1 MALVLP
7 GAPFS
12 ISPDAALWVVAQ
24 LRAVDARPEGAGLVP
39 ALCHAFKSTVGDGR
53 GVVLEHISYPHYEIG
68 WYPPKEAGAA
78 DGISIELFGRPLFLH
93 SATLE
98 ELRGK
103 HLILQRVESTL
114 ASRLPPGET
123 RCVLREG
130 AEEKGIFKF
139 LGE

>member
-1 MALVLP
+1 MGLVLP

-24 LRAVDARPEGAGLVP
+24 LRAVDARPETAGLVP
-39 ALCHAFKSTVGDGR
+39 ALCHVFNSTVGDGK
-53 GVVLEHISYPHYEIG
+53 GTVLEHIPYPHYDIG
-68 WYPPKEAGAA
+68 WYEPEEAGAG
-78 DGISIELFGRPLFLH
+78 DGISIEIFGRTVFLH
-93 SATLE
+93 NPTLK

-103 HLILQRVESTL
+103 HLTLHRVESTL

-123 RCVLREG
+123 RYVLREG

-139 LGE
+139 LGQ